1 MKIEQR
7 VIQLVEEKIDDRPE
21 LFLVDVKMQSDGK
34 LVILVDGDN
43 GISIQDCVAIS
54 RHVGYHLEEN
64 NEIEHAY
71 TLEVSS
77 PGIDTALKLMRQYQ
91 KNTGRNVNIKLKD
104 GTVYEGKLLD
114 ASELQ
119 VRIERAIKSQSAKEK
134 KGKKIQGTEQVI
146 PFDQIVETKV
156 LISLK

>member
-34 LVILVDGDN
+34 LLILVDGDN

-77 PGIDTALKLMRQYQ
+77 PGVDTPLKLMRQYQ
-91 KNTGRNVNIKLKD
+91 KNTGRNVSIKIKD
-104 GTVYEGKLLD
+104 GTIYEGKLLQSSD
-114 ASELQ
+114 SEI
-119 VRIERAIKSQSAKEK
+119 VIEGAVKAQSPKEK
-134 KGKKIQGTEQVI
+134 KGKKVQGVEHII